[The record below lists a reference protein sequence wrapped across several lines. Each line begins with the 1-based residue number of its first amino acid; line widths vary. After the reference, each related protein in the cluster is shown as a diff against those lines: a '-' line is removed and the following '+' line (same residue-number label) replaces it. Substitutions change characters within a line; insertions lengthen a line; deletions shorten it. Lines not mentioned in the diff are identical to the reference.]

1 MYSYKGKL
9 ALVTG
14 ASTGIGYAIAKE
26 LARRGANLIVSATA
40 RSEDK
45 LHELSSEIKDLG
57 SECHIFLEDLSR
69 LNSGRSL
76 YDQIK
81 LQNLHVDL
89 LINNAGYG
97 RWGTFHEVEME
108 DYADMIQLNITSLSE
123 LSHLFIPD
131 MISKGEGGVINVGS
145 VASLTPVPYSSVYAA
160 TKAYVLSLSEG
171 LRYEYRNSNIRIMAL
186 LPGATV
192 SNFGQVATAKS
203 DKLRERLNKRTKRS
217 ATGTVFQTSHEVAV
231 ECLDG
236 FTKDKQFI
244 IPGKGNRRT
253 ALITKLMPRTKVLNI
268 VGNLFKKIA
277 GWYLIM

>member
-1 MYSYKGKL
+1 MNVYKDKF

-26 LARRGANLIVSATA
+26 LANRGSNLIISATA

-45 LHELSSEIKDLG
+45 LQELSKEIKELG
-57 SECHIFLEDLSR
+57 SDCHIFLEDLSKR
-69 LNSGRSL
+69 DSGRSL

-81 LQNLHVDL
+81 LKNLHVDL
-89 LINNAGYG
+89 LVNNAGYG
-97 RWGTFHEVEME
+97 RWGTYHEVDMD

-171 LRYEYRNSNIRIMAL
+171 LRYEYKDFNIRIMAL
-186 LPGATV
+186 LPGATI

-203 DKLRERLNKRTKRS
+203 DKLRERLNKRSKS
-217 ATGTVFQTSHEVAV
+217 AVGTVFQTSHEVAV

-236 FTKDKQFI
+236 FEKDKQFI
-244 IPGKGNRRT
+244 IPGKSNRRT
-253 ALITKLMPRTKVLNI
+253 ALITKFMPRTKVLST
-268 VGNLFKKIA
+268 VGSLFKKI
-277 GWYLIM
+277 GG

>member
-1 MYSYKGKL
+1 MNSYKGKL

-26 LARRGANLIVSATA
+26 LAMRGAKLIISATQ
-40 RSEDK
+40 RSENK
-45 LHELSSEIKDLG
+45 LHELSSEIKDIG
-57 SECHIFLEDLSR
+57 AECHIFLEDLSR

-89 LINNAGYG
+89 LVNNAGYG
-97 RWGTFHEVEME
+97 RWGTFHEVEMD
-108 DYADMIQLNITSLSE
+108 DYAEMIQLNITSLSE

-131 MISKGEGGVINVGS
+131 MIKKGEGGVINVGS

-171 LRYEYRNSNIRIMAL
+171 LRYEYRNANIRIMAL

-192 SNFGQVATAKS
+192 SNFGQVATAES

-217 ATGTVFQTSHEVAV
+217 AAGTVFQTSHEVAV

-277 GWYLIM
+277 G

>member
-1 MYSYKGKL
+1 MNSYKNKL

-26 LARRGANLIVSATA
+26 LARRGADLIVSATE
-40 RSEDK
+40 RSVNK
-45 LHELSSEIKDLG
+45 LQDLSLEIKEIG
-57 SECHIFLEDLSR
+57 SECHIFVEDLSE

-76 YDQIK
+76 YNQIK
-81 LQNLHVDL
+81 SKDLKVDL

-97 RWGTFHEVEME
+97 RWGTYHEVEMD
-108 DYADMIQLNITSLSE
+108 DYVDMIQLNITSLSE

-131 MISKGEGGVINVGS
+131 MISRDGGGIINVGS

-171 LRYEYRNSNIRIMAL
+171 LRYEYRDFNIKIMAL

-203 DKLRERLNKRTKRS
+203 DKLRERLNKRSKS

-236 FTKDKQFI
+236 FIKDKQFI

-253 ALITKLMPRTKVLNI
+253 ALITKLLPRTKVLNT
-268 VGNLFKKIA
+268 VGSLFKKI
-277 GWYLIM
+277 GG

>member
-26 LARRGANLIVSATA
+26 LARRGANLILSATA

-131 MISKGEGGVINVGS
+131 MILEGEGGVINVGS

-203 DKLRERLNKRTKRS
+203 DKLRERLNKRSKRS
-217 ATGTVFQTSHEVAV
+217 AAGTVFQTSHEVAM

-236 FTKDKQFI
+236 FIKDKQFI

-253 ALITKLMPRTKVLNI
+253 ALITKFMPRTKVLNI
-268 VGNLFKKIA
+268 VGSLFKKIA
-277 GWYLIM
+277 G

>member
-1 MYSYKGKL
+1 MNVYKDKF

-26 LARRGANLIVSATA
+26 LANRGANLIISATA

-45 LHELSSEIKDLG
+45 LQELSKEIKELG
-57 SECHIFLEDLSR
+57 SDCHIFLEDLSKR
-69 LNSGRSL
+69 DSGRSL

-81 LQNLHVDL
+81 LKNLHVDL
-89 LINNAGYG
+89 LVNNAGYG
-97 RWGTFHEVEME
+97 RWGTYHEVDMD
-108 DYADMIQLNITSLSE
+108 DYVDMIQLNITSLSE

-171 LRYEYRNSNIRIMAL
+171 LRYEYKDFNIRIMAL
-186 LPGATV
+186 LPGATI

-203 DKLRERLNKRTKRS
+203 DKLRERLNKRSKS
-217 ATGTVFQTSHEVAV
+217 AVGTVFQTSREVAV

-236 FTKDKQFI
+236 FEKDKQII
-244 IPGKGNRRT
+244 IPGKSNRRT
-253 ALITKLMPRTKVLNI
+253 ALITKFMPRTKVLST
-268 VGNLFKKIA
+268 VGSLFKKI
-277 GWYLIM
+277 GG

>member
-1 MYSYKGKL
+1 MNVYKDKF
-9 ALVTG
+9 ALLTG

-26 LARRGANLIVSATA
+26 LANRGANLIISATA

-45 LHELSSEIKDLG
+45 LQELSKEIKELG
-57 SECHIFLEDLSR
+57 SDCHIFLEDLSKR
-69 LNSGRSL
+69 DSGRSL

-81 LQNLHVDL
+81 LKNLHVDL
-89 LINNAGYG
+89 LVNNAGYG
-97 RWGTFHEVEME
+97 RWGTYHEVDMD

-171 LRYEYRNSNIRIMAL
+171 LRYEYKDFNIRIMAL
-186 LPGATV
+186 LPGATI

-203 DKLRERLNKRTKRS
+203 DKLRERLNKRSKS
-217 ATGTVFQTSHEVAV
+217 AVGTVFQTSHEVAV

-236 FTKDKQFI
+236 FEKDKQFI
-244 IPGKGNRRT
+244 IPGKSNRRT
-253 ALITKLMPRTKVLNI
+253 ALITKFMPRTKVLST
-268 VGNLFKKIA
+268 VGSLFKKI
-277 GWYLIM
+277 GG

>member
-1 MYSYKGKL
+1 MNVFKDKF

-26 LARRGANLIVSATA
+26 LANRGADLIISATA

-45 LHELSSEIKDLG
+45 LQELSKEIKELG
-57 SECHIFLEDLSR
+57 SDCHIFLEDLSKR
-69 LNSGRSL
+69 DSGRSL

-81 LQNLHVDL
+81 LKNLHVDL
-89 LINNAGYG
+89 LVNNAGYG
-97 RWGTFHEVEME
+97 RWGTYHEVDMD

-171 LRYEYRNSNIRIMAL
+171 LRYEYKDFNIRIMAL
-186 LPGATV
+186 LPGATI

-203 DKLRERLNKRTKRS
+203 DKLRERLNKRSKS
-217 ATGTVFQTSHEVAV
+217 AVGTVFQTSHEVAV

-236 FTKDKQFI
+236 FEKDKQFI
-244 IPGKGNRRT
+244 IPGKSNRRT
-253 ALITKLMPRTKVLNI
+253 ALITKFMPRTKVLST
-268 VGNLFKKIA
+268 VGSLFKKI
-277 GWYLIM
+277 GG

>member
-14 ASTGIGYAIAKE
+14 ASTGIGYAISKE
-26 LARRGANLIVSATA
+26 LAKRGANLIISATA
-40 RSEDK
+40 RSEEK

-97 RWGTFHEVEME
+97 RWGTFHEVGMD
-108 DYADMIQLNITSLSE
+108 DYADMIQLNVTSLSE

-171 LRYEYRNSNIRIMAL
+171 LRYEYRNSNIRVMAL

-203 DKLRERLNKRTKRS
+203 DKLRERLNKRSKS
-217 ATGTVFQTSHEVAV
+217 ATGAVFQTSHEVAV

-236 FTKDKQFI
+236 FSKDKQFI

-253 ALITKLMPRTKVLNI
+253 ALITKFMPRTKVLDT

-277 GWYLIM
+277 G

>member
-26 LARRGANLIVSATA
+26 LARRGANLILSATA

-57 SECHIFLEDLSR
+57 LECYIFLEDLSR

-131 MISKGEGGVINVGS
+131 MISEGEGGVINVGS

-203 DKLRERLNKRTKRS
+203 DKLRERLNKRSKRS
-217 ATGTVFQTSHEVAV
+217 AAGTVFQTSHEVAV

-277 GWYLIM
+277 G

>member
-1 MYSYKGKL
+1 MNVFKDKF

-26 LARRGANLIVSATA
+26 LANRGANLIISATA

-45 LHELSSEIKDLG
+45 LQELSKEIKELG
-57 SECHIFLEDLSR
+57 SDCHIFLEDLSKR
-69 LNSGRSL
+69 DSGRSL

-81 LQNLHVDL
+81 LKNLHVDL
-89 LINNAGYG
+89 LVNNAGYG
-97 RWGTFHEVEME
+97 RWGTYHEVDMD

-171 LRYEYRNSNIRIMAL
+171 LRYEYKDFNIRIMAL
-186 LPGATV
+186 LPGATI
-192 SNFGQVATAKS
+192 SNFGHVATAKS
-203 DKLRERLNKRTKRS
+203 DKLRERLNKRSKS
-217 ATGTVFQTSHEVAV
+217 AVGTVFQTSHEVAV

-236 FTKDKQFI
+236 FEKDKQFI
-244 IPGKGNRRT
+244 IPGKSNRRT
-253 ALITKLMPRTKVLNI
+253 ALITKFMPRTKVLST
-268 VGNLFKKIA
+268 VGSLFKKI
-277 GWYLIM
+277 GG

>member
-26 LARRGANLIVSATA
+26 LARRGANLILSATA

-131 MISKGEGGVINVGS
+131 MISEGDGGVINVGS

-217 ATGTVFQTSHEVAV
+217 AAGTVFQTSHEVAL

-253 ALITKLMPRTKVLNI
+253 ALITKFMPRTKVLNT
-268 VGNLFKKIA
+268 VGSLFKKIA
-277 GWYLIM
+277 G

>member
-1 MYSYKGKL
+1 MDSYEGKL

-26 LARRGANLIVSATA
+26 LAKRGTNLIISATA

-45 LHELSSEIKDLG
+45 LHELSSEIKDIG
-57 SECHIFLEDLSR
+57 SDCHIFLEDLSK
-69 LNSGRSL
+69 LNSGRLL

-97 RWGTFHEVEME
+97 RWGTFHEVEMD
-108 DYADMIQLNITSLSE
+108 DYTEMIQLNVTSLSE

-171 LRYEYRNSNIRIMAL
+171 LRYEYRSSNIRIMAL

-203 DKLRERLNKRTKRS
+203 DKLRERLNKRTKKS
-217 ATGTVFQTSHEVAV
+217 AAGTVFQTSHEVAV

-236 FTKDKQFI
+236 FLKDKQFI

-253 ALITKLMPRTKVLNI
+253 ALITKFMPRTKVLNT
-268 VGNLFKKIA
+268 VGNLFKRIA
-277 GWYLIM
+277 G

>member
-1 MYSYKGKL
+1 MSVYKDKF

-26 LARRGANLIVSATA
+26 LANRGANLIISATA

-45 LHELSSEIKDLG
+45 LQELSKEIKELG
-57 SECHIFLEDLSR
+57 SDCHIFLEDLSKR
-69 LNSGRSL
+69 DSGRSL

-81 LQNLHVDL
+81 LKNLHVDL
-89 LINNAGYG
+89 LVNNAGYG
-97 RWGTFHEVEME
+97 RWGTYHEVDMD

-171 LRYEYRNSNIRIMAL
+171 LRYEYKDFNIRIMAL
-186 LPGATV
+186 LPGATI
-192 SNFGQVATAKS
+192 SNFGHVATAKS
-203 DKLRERLNKRTKRS
+203 DKLRERLNKRSKS
-217 ATGTVFQTSHEVAV
+217 AVGTVFQTSHEVAV

-236 FTKDKQFI
+236 FEKDKQFI
-244 IPGKGNRRT
+244 IPGKSNRRT
-253 ALITKLMPRTKVLNI
+253 ALITKFMPRTKVLST
-268 VGNLFKKIA
+268 VGSLFKKI
-277 GWYLIM
+277 GG

>member
-1 MYSYKGKL
+1 MNSYKNKL

-26 LARRGANLIVSATA
+26 LASRGANLIVSATE
-40 RSEDK
+40 RSANK
-45 LHELSSEIKDLG
+45 LQDLSLEIKEIG
-57 SECHIFLEDLSR
+57 SECHIFVEDLSE

-76 YDQIK
+76 YNQIK
-81 LQNLHVDL
+81 SKNLKVDL

-97 RWGTFHEVEME
+97 RWGIYHEVEMD
-108 DYADMIQLNITSLSE
+108 DYVDMIQLNITSLSE

-131 MISKGEGGVINVGS
+131 MISRGGGGIINVGS

-171 LRYEYRNSNIRIMAL
+171 LRYEYRDFNIKIMAL

-203 DKLRERLNKRTKRS
+203 DKLRERLNKRSKS

-236 FTKDKQFI
+236 FIKDKQFI

-253 ALITKLMPRTKVLNI
+253 ALITKLLPRTKVLNT
-268 VGNLFKKIA
+268 VGSLFKKI
-277 GWYLIM
+277 GG

>member
-26 LARRGANLIVSATA
+26 LAKRGAKLIVSATG

-45 LHELSSEIKDLG
+45 LRKLSSEINDIG
-57 SECHIFLEDLSR
+57 SDCHIFLEDLSR
-69 LNSGRSL
+69 PNSGRSL

-81 LQNLHVDL
+81 LQNLNVDL
-89 LINNAGYG
+89 LVNNAGYG
-97 RWGTFHEVEME
+97 RWGTFHEVEMD
-108 DYADMIQLNITSLSE
+108 DYAEMIQLNITTLSE

-171 LRYEYRNSNIRIMAL
+171 LRYEYRNENVKIMAL

-203 DKLRERLNKRTKRS
+203 DKLRERLNKRSKS
-217 ATGTVFQTSHEVAV
+217 ASGTVFQTSHEVAV

-236 FTKDKQFI
+236 FSKNKQFI

-253 ALITKLMPRTKVLNI
+253 ALITKLMPRAKVLNI

-277 GWYLIM
+277 G

>member
-1 MYSYKGKL
+1 MDSYEGKL

-26 LARRGANLIVSATA
+26 LARRGANLILSATA

-217 ATGTVFQTSHEVAV
+217 AAGTVFQTSHEVAL

-244 IPGKGNRRT
+244 IPGRGNRRT
-253 ALITKLMPRTKVLNI
+253 ALITKFMPRTKVLNT
-268 VGNLFKKIA
+268 VGSLFKKIA
-277 GWYLIM
+277 G

>member
-1 MYSYKGKL
+1 MDSYEGKL

-26 LARRGANLIVSATA
+26 LAKRGTNLIISATA
-40 RSEDK
+40 RSKDK
-45 LHELSSEIKDLG
+45 LHELSSEIKDIG
-57 SECHIFLEDLSR
+57 SDCHIFLEDLSK
-69 LNSGRSL
+69 LNSGRLL

-89 LINNAGYG
+89 LVNNAGYG
-97 RWGTFHEVEME
+97 RWGTFHEVEMD
-108 DYADMIQLNITSLSE
+108 DYTEMIQLNVTSLSE

-171 LRYEYRNSNIRIMAL
+171 LRYEYRSSNIRIMAL

-203 DKLRERLNKRTKRS
+203 DKLRERLNKRTKKS
-217 ATGTVFQTSHEVAV
+217 AAGTVFQTSHEVAV

-236 FTKDKQFI
+236 FLKDKQFI

-253 ALITKLMPRTKVLNI
+253 ALITKFMPRTKVLNT
-268 VGNLFKKIA
+268 VGNLFKRIA
-277 GWYLIM
+277 G

>member
-26 LARRGANLIVSATA
+26 LARRGANLILSATV

-131 MISKGEGGVINVGS
+131 MISVSEGGVINVGS

-253 ALITKLMPRTKVLNI
+253 ALITKFMPRTKVLNT
-268 VGNLFKKIA
+268 VGSLFKKIA
-277 GWYLIM
+277 G

>member
-1 MYSYKGKL
+1 MNSYNGKL

-26 LARRGANLIVSATA
+26 LAKRGANLIISATS

-45 LHELSSEIKDLG
+45 LHKLSSEIQDIG
-57 SECHIFLEDLSR
+57 AECHIFMEDLSR

-89 LINNAGYG
+89 LVNNAGYG
-97 RWGTFHEVEME
+97 RWGTFHEVEMD
-108 DYADMIQLNITSLSE
+108 DYADMIQLNVTSLSE

-131 MISKGEGGVINVGS
+131 MIEKGEGGVINVGS

-171 LRYEYRNSNIRIMAL
+171 LRYEYRNANISIMAL

-203 DKLRERLNKRTKRS
+203 DKLRERLNKRSKS
-217 ATGTVFQTSHEVAV
+217 ASGTIFQTSYEVAV

-236 FTKDKQFI
+236 FEQDKQFI
-244 IPGKGNRRT
+244 IPGKGNRRN
-253 ALITKLMPRTKVLNI
+253 ALITKLLPRTKVLNT

-277 GWYLIM
+277 G

>member
-26 LARRGANLIVSATA
+26 LASRGANLILSATA

-203 DKLRERLNKRTKRS
+203 DKLRERLNKRSKRS
-217 ATGTVFQTSHEVAV
+217 AAGTVFQTSHEVAV

-244 IPGKGNRRT
+244 IPGRGNRRT
-253 ALITKLMPRTKVLNI
+253 ALITKFMPRTKVLNT
-268 VGNLFKKIA
+268 VGSLFKKIA
-277 GWYLIM
+277 G

>member
-1 MYSYKGKL
+1 MNSYKGKF

-26 LARRGANLIVSATA
+26 LAKRGANLIISATA

-45 LHELSSEIKDLG
+45 LHKLSSEIKEIG
-57 SECHIFLEDLSR
+57 SECYIFLEDLSR

-81 LQNLHVDL
+81 FQNLHVDL
-89 LINNAGYG
+89 LVNNAGYG
-97 RWGTFHEVEME
+97 RWGTFHEVEMQ

-160 TKAYVLSLSEG
+160 TKAYVLSFSEG

-186 LPGATV
+186 LPGATI

-217 ATGTVFQTSHEVAV
+217 AAGTVFQTSHEVAV

-244 IPGKGNRRT
+244 IPGRGNRRT
-253 ALITKLMPRTKVLNI
+253 ALITKLMPRTKVLNT
-268 VGNLFKKIA
+268 VGSLFKKIA
-277 GWYLIM
+277 G

>member
-26 LARRGANLIVSATA
+26 LARRGANLILSATV

-131 MISKGEGGVINVGS
+131 MISEGEGGVINVGS

-217 ATGTVFQTSHEVAV
+217 AAGTVFQTSHEVAL

-244 IPGKGNRRT
+244 IPGRGNRRT
-253 ALITKLMPRTKVLNI
+253 ALITKFMPRTKVLNT
-268 VGNLFKKIA
+268 VGSLFKKIA
-277 GWYLIM
+277 G

>member
-26 LARRGANLIVSATA
+26 LAKRGANLILSATS

-57 SECHIFLEDLSR
+57 SECHIFLEDLSG

-76 YDQIK
+76 YEQIK
-81 LQNLHVDL
+81 LQNLNVDL

-108 DYADMIQLNITSLSE
+108 DYADMIQLNVTSLSE

-131 MISKGEGGVINVGS
+131 MISRGEGGVINVGS

-171 LRYEYRNSNIRIMAL
+171 LRYEYRDSNIRIMAL

-217 ATGTVFQTSHEVAV
+217 AAGTVFQTSNEVAV

-253 ALITKLMPRTKVLNI
+253 ALITKFMPRTKVLST
-268 VGNLFKKIA
+268 VGSLFKKIA
-277 GWYLIM
+277 G

>member
-1 MYSYKGKL
+1 MNSYKGKL

-26 LARRGANLIVSATA
+26 LAKRGANLIISATS

-45 LHELSSEIKDLG
+45 LNELSSEINNLG
-57 SECHIFLEDLSR
+57 SECHIFLEDLSKI
-69 LNSGRSL
+69 NSGRSL

-89 LINNAGYG
+89 LVNNAGYG
-97 RWGTFHEVEME
+97 RWGTFHNVEMD

-123 LSHLFIPD
+123 LSHLFITD
-131 MISKGEGGVINVGS
+131 MISEGEGGIINVGS

-171 LRYEYRNSNIRIMAL
+171 LRYEYKNFNIKIMAL
-186 LPGATV
+186 LPGATI

-203 DKLRERLNKRTKRS
+203 DKLRERLSKKS
-217 ATGTVFQTSHEVAV
+217 KSSTGTVFQTSHEVAV

-236 FTKDKQFI
+236 FAKDKQYI
-244 IPGKGNRRT
+244 IPGKGNRRM
-253 ALITKLMPRTKVLNI
+253 ALITKFMPRTKVLNI

-277 GWYLIM
+277 G

>member
-26 LARRGANLIVSATA
+26 LARRGANLILSATA

-131 MISKGEGGVINVGS
+131 MISEGEGGVINVGS

-217 ATGTVFQTSHEVAV
+217 AAGTVFQTSHEVAV

-244 IPGKGNRRT
+244 IPGRGNRRT
-253 ALITKLMPRTKVLNI
+253 ALITKFMPRTKVLNT
-268 VGNLFKKIA
+268 VGSLFKKIA
-277 GWYLIM
+277 G

>member
-26 LARRGANLIVSATA
+26 LARRGANLILSATA

-81 LQNLHVDL
+81 LQNLHVNL

-131 MISKGEGGVINVGS
+131 MISEGEGGVINVGS

-203 DKLRERLNKRTKRS
+203 DKLRERLNKRSKRS
-217 ATGTVFQTSHEVAV
+217 AAGTVFQTSHEVAV

-253 ALITKLMPRTKVLNI
+253 ALITKFMPRTKVLNT
-268 VGNLFKKIA
+268 VGSLFKKIA
-277 GWYLIM
+277 G

>member
-1 MYSYKGKL
+1 MNSYKNKL

-26 LARRGANLIVSATA
+26 LARRGADLIVSATE
-40 RSEDK
+40 RSANK
-45 LHELSSEIKDLG
+45 LQDLSLEIKEIG
-57 SECHIFLEDLSR
+57 SECHIFLEDLSE

-76 YDQIK
+76 YNQIK
-81 LQNLHVDL
+81 SKNLKVDL

-97 RWGTFHEVEME
+97 RWGIYHEVEMD
-108 DYADMIQLNITSLSE
+108 DYVDMIQLNITSLSE

-131 MISKGEGGVINVGS
+131 MISRGGGGIINVGS

-171 LRYEYRNSNIRIMAL
+171 LRYEYRDFNIKIMAL

-203 DKLRERLNKRTKRS
+203 DKLRERLNKRSKS

-236 FTKDKQFI
+236 FIKDKQFI

-253 ALITKLMPRTKVLNI
+253 ALITKLLPRTKVLNT
-268 VGNLFKKIA
+268 VGSLFKKI
-277 GWYLIM
+277 GG

>member
-1 MYSYKGKL
+1 MNSYKDKL

-26 LARRGANLIVSATA
+26 LAKRGANLIISATA
-40 RSEDK
+40 RSEEK
-45 LHELSSEIKDLG
+45 LYSLSAEIKDLG
-57 SECHIFLEDLSR
+57 SDCYIFLEDLSK

-81 LQNLHVDL
+81 LEDLHVDL
-89 LINNAGYG
+89 LVNNAGYG
-97 RWGTFHEVEME
+97 RWGTFHDVEMD

-171 LRYEYRNSNIRIMAL
+171 LRYEYKNSNIRIMAL

-217 ATGTVFQTSHEVAV
+217 AAGTVFQTSHEVAI
-231 ECLDG
+231 ECLEG
-236 FTKDKQFI
+236 FTKNKQFI

-277 GWYLIM
+277 G

>member
-1 MYSYKGKL
+1 MNVYKDKF

-26 LARRGANLIVSATA
+26 LANRGANLIISATA

-45 LHELSSEIKDLG
+45 LQELSKEIKELG
-57 SECHIFLEDLSR
+57 SDCHIFLEDLSKR
-69 LNSGRSL
+69 DSGRSL

-81 LQNLHVDL
+81 LKNLHVDL
-89 LINNAGYG
+89 LVNNAGYG
-97 RWGTFHEVEME
+97 RWGTYHEVDMD

-171 LRYEYRNSNIRIMAL
+171 LRYEYKDFNIRIMAL
-186 LPGATV
+186 LPGATI

-203 DKLRERLNKRTKRS
+203 DKLRERLNKRSKS
-217 ATGTVFQTSHEVAV
+217 AVGTVFQTSHEVAV

-236 FTKDKQFI
+236 FEKDKQFI
-244 IPGKGNRRT
+244 IPGKSNRRT
-253 ALITKLMPRTKVLNI
+253 ALIIKFMPRTKVLST
-268 VGNLFKKIA
+268 VGSLFKKI
-277 GWYLIM
+277 GG

>member
-1 MYSYKGKL
+1 MDSYKSKL

-26 LARRGANLIVSATA
+26 LAKRGANLIISATA
-40 RSEDK
+40 RSEEK
-45 LHELSSEIKDLG
+45 LQELSSEINDLG
-57 SECHIFLEDLSR
+57 SDCHIFLEDLSR

-89 LINNAGYG
+89 LVNNAGYG
-97 RWGTFHEVEME
+97 RWGTFHDVEME
-108 DYADMIQLNITSLSE
+108 DYADMIQLNIISLSE

-131 MISKGEGGVINVGS
+131 MISNGEGGIINVGS

-171 LRYEYRNSNIRIMAL
+171 LRYEYRNSNIRVMAL

-203 DKLRERLNKRTKRS
+203 DKLRERLNKQSKKS
-217 ATGTVFQTSHEVAV
+217 ATGAVFQTSHEVAV

-236 FTKDKQFI
+236 FAKDKQFI
-244 IPGKGNRRT
+244 ISGKGNRRT
-253 ALITKLMPRTKVLNI
+253 ALITKFMPRTKVLDT
-268 VGNLFKKIA
+268 VGSLFKKIA
-277 GWYLIM
+277 G

>member
-26 LARRGANLIVSATA
+26 LARRGANLILSATV

-57 SECHIFLEDLSR
+57 SECHIFLEDLSK

-160 TKAYVLSLSEG
+160 AKAYVLSLSEG
-171 LRYEYRNSNIRIMAL
+171 LRYEYRNFNIRIMAL

-217 ATGTVFQTSHEVAV
+217 AAGTVFQTSHEVAL

-244 IPGKGNRRT
+244 IPGRGNRRT
-253 ALITKLMPRTKVLNI
+253 ALITKFMPRTKVLNT
-268 VGNLFKKIA
+268 VGSLFKKIA
-277 GWYLIM
+277 G

>member
-1 MYSYKGKL
+1 MNSYKNKL

-26 LARRGANLIVSATA
+26 LASRGANLIVSATE
-40 RSEDK
+40 RSANK
-45 LHELSSEIKDLG
+45 LQDLSLEIKEIG
-57 SECHIFLEDLSR
+57 SDCHIFVEDLSE
-69 LNSGRSL
+69 LDSGRSL
-76 YDQIK
+76 YNQIK
-81 LQNLHVDL
+81 SKNLKVDL

-97 RWGTFHEVEME
+97 RWGTYHEVEMD
-108 DYADMIQLNITSLSE
+108 DYVDMIQLNITSLSE

-131 MISKGEGGVINVGS
+131 MISRGGGGIINVGS

-171 LRYEYRNSNIRIMAL
+171 LRYEYRDFNIKIMAL

-203 DKLRERLNKRTKRS
+203 DKLRERLNKRSKS

-236 FTKDKQFI
+236 FIKDKQFI

-253 ALITKLMPRTKVLNI
+253 ALITKLLPRTKVLNT
-268 VGNLFKKIA
+268 VGSLFKKI
-277 GWYLIM
+277 GG

>member
-1 MYSYKGKL
+1 MNSYNGKL

-26 LARRGANLIVSATA
+26 LANRGANLIISATS

-45 LHELSSEIKDLG
+45 LHELSSEIKDIG
-57 SECHIFLEDLSR
+57 AECHIFMEDLSR

-89 LINNAGYG
+89 LVNNAGYG
-97 RWGTFHEVEME
+97 RWGTFHEVGMD
-108 DYADMIQLNITSLSE
+108 DYVDMIQLNITSLSE

-131 MISKGEGGVINVGS
+131 MIEKGEGGVINVGS

-171 LRYEYRNSNIRIMAL
+171 LRYEYRNANISIMAL

-203 DKLRERLNKRTKRS
+203 DKLRERLNKRSKRAS
-217 ATGTVFQTSHEVAV
+217 GTIFQTSYEVAV

-236 FTKDKQFI
+236 FEKDKQFI

-253 ALITKLMPRTKVLNI
+253 ALITKLMPRTKVLNT

-277 GWYLIM
+277 G

>member
-1 MYSYKGKL
+1 MDSYEGKL

-26 LARRGANLIVSATA
+26 LAKRGANLIISATA
-40 RSEDK
+40 RSENK
-45 LHELSSEIKDLG
+45 LHDLSSEIKDLG

-89 LINNAGYG
+89 LVNNAGYG
-97 RWGTFHEVEME
+97 RWGTFHEVEMD
-108 DYADMIQLNITSLSE
+108 DYADMIQLNVTSLSE

-131 MISKGEGGVINVGS
+131 MVSKGEGGVINVGS

-171 LRYEYRNSNIRIMAL
+171 LRYEYRNTNIRIMAL

-217 ATGTVFQTSHEVAV
+217 AAGTVFQTSHEVAL

-236 FTKDKQFI
+236 FVKDKQFI

-253 ALITKLMPRTKVLNI
+253 ALITKLMPRTKVLNT

-277 GWYLIM
+277 G

>member
-1 MYSYKGKL
+1 MNVYKDKF

-26 LARRGANLIVSATA
+26 LANRGANLIISATA

-45 LHELSSEIKDLG
+45 LQELSKEIKELG
-57 SECHIFLEDLSR
+57 SDCHIFLEDLSKR
-69 LNSGRSL
+69 DSGRSL

-81 LQNLHVDL
+81 LKNLYVDL
-89 LINNAGYG
+89 LVNNAGYG
-97 RWGTFHEVEME
+97 RWGIYHEVDMD

-171 LRYEYRNSNIRIMAL
+171 LRYEYKDFNIRIMAL
-186 LPGATV
+186 LPGATI

-203 DKLRERLNKRTKRS
+203 DKLRERLNKRSKS
-217 ATGTVFQTSHEVAV
+217 AVGTVFQTSHEVAV

-236 FTKDKQFI
+236 FEKDKQFI
-244 IPGKGNRRT
+244 IPGKSNRRT
-253 ALITKLMPRTKVLNI
+253 ALITKFMPRTKVLST
-268 VGNLFKKIA
+268 VGSLFKKI
-277 GWYLIM
+277 GG

>member
-1 MYSYKGKL
+1 MNSYKGKL

-26 LARRGANLIVSATA
+26 LAMRGAKLIISATA

-45 LHELSSEIKDLG
+45 LHELSSEIKDIG
-57 SECHIFLEDLSR
+57 AECHIFLEDLSR

-89 LINNAGYG
+89 LVNNAGYG
-97 RWGTFHEVEME
+97 RWGTFHEVEMD
-108 DYADMIQLNITSLSE
+108 DYAEMIQLNITSLSE

-217 ATGTVFQTSHEVAV
+217 AAGTVFQTSHEVAV

-277 GWYLIM
+277 G

>member
-1 MYSYKGKL
+1 MNSYKNKL

-26 LARRGANLIVSATA
+26 LASRGANLIVSATE
-40 RSEDK
+40 RSANK
-45 LHELSSEIKDLG
+45 LQDLSLEIKEIG
-57 SECHIFLEDLSR
+57 SECHIFVEDLSE
-69 LNSGRSL
+69 LDSGRSL
-76 YDQIK
+76 YNQIK
-81 LQNLHVDL
+81 SKNLKVDL

-97 RWGTFHEVEME
+97 RWGTYHEVEMD
-108 DYADMIQLNITSLSE
+108 DYVDMIQLNITSLSE

-131 MISKGEGGVINVGS
+131 MISRGGGGIINVGS

-171 LRYEYRNSNIRIMAL
+171 LRYEYRDFNIKVMAL

-203 DKLRERLNKRTKRS
+203 DKLRERLNKRSKS

-236 FTKDKQFI
+236 FIKDKQFI

-253 ALITKLMPRTKVLNI
+253 ALITKLLPRTKVLNT
-268 VGNLFKKIA
+268 VGSLFKKI
-277 GWYLIM
+277 GG

>member
-26 LARRGANLIVSATA
+26 LARRGANLILSATA

-131 MISKGEGGVINVGS
+131 MISEGEGGVINVGS

-203 DKLRERLNKRTKRS
+203 DKLRERLNKRSKRS
-217 ATGTVFQTSHEVAV
+217 AAGTVFQTSHEVAM

-236 FTKDKQFI
+236 FIKDKQFI

-253 ALITKLMPRTKVLNI
+253 ALITKFMPRTKVLNT
-268 VGNLFKKIA
+268 VGSLFKKIA
-277 GWYLIM
+277 G